1 MRGYLI
7 LLTSLL
13 VTIALPASAADL
25 SAQLNQF
32 FKTRDPQ
39 HAVGMNVVVRTPQA
53 QWPSCDMP
61 QFTLPGNS
69 RLWGN
74 ISVAA
79 NCGENRRYIQ
89 VQVQVSGQYLVAKR
103 QLARGSSV
111 TKEDFQLQTGRLD
124 TLPARTLFDSA
135 SVTDAVVLRDIQPG
149 QPVSLSMLRQPWRVK
164 AGQNVMV
171 IASGDGF
178 DASGEGK
185 ALNNATSAQWVRVRM
200 GNGQIV
206 SGRVGDDG
214 NILIT
219 L

>member
-53 QWPSCDMP
+53 QWPSCDTP